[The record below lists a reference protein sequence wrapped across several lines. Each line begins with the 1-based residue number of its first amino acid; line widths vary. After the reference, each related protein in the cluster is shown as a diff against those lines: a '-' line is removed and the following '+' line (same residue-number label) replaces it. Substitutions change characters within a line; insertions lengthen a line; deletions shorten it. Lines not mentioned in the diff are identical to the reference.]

1 MTSEITSK
9 LGLQTANEGGTAGG
23 AATQKSKG
31 ENLKQAQQFRDLA
44 EKVFLFPEGPNDGWG
59 EILVPSRGE
68 NSDLP
73 RPPLDHW
80 RVELRNCRWV
90 VGKGSE
96 RACCRD
102 CAGLGQLCFLSG
114 YRQGV
119 RGCWALNLGPL
130 RALVDRPG
138 RSAL

>member
-31 ENLKQAQQFRDLA
+31 ENLKQAQQFKDLA
-44 EKVFLFPEGPNDGWG
+44 EQVVVIPEGPNGGWG

-73 RPPLDHW
+73 RPPLSIGQWSFEIVDGW
-80 RVELRNCRWV
+80 LVRVPKEPVAVIAQDL
-90 VGKGSE
+90 GS
-96 RACCRD
+96 
-102 CAGLGQLCFLSG
+102 
-114 YRQGV
+114 
-119 RGCWALNLGPL
+119 
-130 RALVDRPG
+130 
-138 RSAL
+138 SAS